1 MPPADQQ
8 ISPGRNV
15 ITGLERPWPSAQT
28 SRHRRMSAAA
38 RAYVA
43 CPTGIVRQLQ
53 LDRHQK
59 PLTHHLPRLPSR
71 PPSTHTPWSGRGSG
85 RQGGARHC
93 TNDLDALGRDC
104 SALPGS
110 KVVGMGA
117 PRRSPRSGRHSR
129 TAPRPIPESERPRR
143 RHPREAAG
151 LVLVSCPTGL
161 STAGA
166 RRRRQRRA
174 GRRQERGRSQ
184 SREARPAERSAAGC
198 LDEVEKPVT
207 ALRLGQEE
215 GESVARSRLV
225 KPAWRRRWYASDTSA
240 GTGWRIMNP

>member
-1 MPPADQQ
+1 MTRCESRKSYAGPP
-8 ISPGRNV
+8 
-15 ITGLERPWPSAQT
+15 T
-28 SRHRRMSAAA
+28 S
-38 RAYVA
+38 
-43 CPTGIVRQLQ
+43 
-53 LDRHQK
+53 
-59 PLTHHLPRLPSR
+59 PRLPSR
-71 PPSTHTPWSGRGSG
+71 PPSTHTSWSGRGSG

-117 PRRSPRSGRHSR
+117 PRRSPR
-129 TAPRPIPESERPRR
+129 IR
-143 RHPREAAG
+143 RHPRTAPLPSRGLCAPAG
-151 LVLVSCPTGL
+151 GIILKPRAWFSSHAPSGL

-207 ALRLGQEE
+207 ALGIGQAE

-225 KPAWRRRWYASDTSA
+225 KPA
-240 GTGWRIMNP
+240 